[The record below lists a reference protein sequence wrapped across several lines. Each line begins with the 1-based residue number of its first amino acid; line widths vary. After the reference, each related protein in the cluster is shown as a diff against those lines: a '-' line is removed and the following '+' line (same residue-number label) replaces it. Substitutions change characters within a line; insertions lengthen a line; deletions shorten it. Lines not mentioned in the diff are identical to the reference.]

1 MNTLNPSF
9 NSQASVATAAAATQL
24 AANAKIGSLLVNRGK
39 ITRDDFKNVIAF
51 QQEQDLRFGDAARQ
65 LGLVSADDVTA
76 ALEEQFGHT
85 ATADQTEKLHPQLR
99 GLIFHD
105 SLRAEALRSLRSEL
119 LLRYFGQSGQIGRVK
134 SQTFIDQ
141 DELMPATS
149 RSLALV
155 GTESAAA
162 VAMTTAQLGLMFA
175 RLGMRTLLIDSNLRH
190 PQLHKLFGVSER
202 TPGLADL
209 IASRR
214 AAEPYS
220 PLRFLSLLTAG
231 TQVPNPQEL
240 LAQRN
245 CADLLQR
252 LAADYDVTLVS
263 TAPQAGILDAQ
274 LVASNLGAAL
284 VVVNQDVTRL
294 EAVSRL
300 CHSLQ
305 ANGVRLLGAALHQ

>member
-1 MNTLNPSF
+1 MNTLNQSL
-9 NSQASVATAAAATQL
+9 NSQAAAATQL

-65 LGLVSADDVTA
+65 LGLVTDDDITA

-99 GLIFHD
+99 SLIFYD
-105 SLRAEALRSLRSEL
+105 SPRAEALRSLRSEL
-119 LLRYFGQSGQIGRVK
+119 LLRYFGPS
-134 SQTFIDQ
+134 DQ
-141 DELMPATS
+141 AKDQMLPADNNELSVTTG

-155 GTESAAA
+155 GTENATGI
-162 VAMTTAQLGLMFA
+162 AMTCAQLGLMFA
-175 RLGMRTLLIDSNLRH
+175 RLGLRTLLIDSNLRN

-202 TPGLADL
+202 MPGLTDL

-214 AAEPYS
+214 PAEPYS

-240 LAQRN
+240 LAQRS
-245 CADLLQR
+245 CAEQLQR
-252 LAADYDVTLVS
+252 LSTAFEVTLVS
-263 TAPQAGILDAQ
+263 TAPHDGILDAQ
-274 LVASNLGAAL
+274 LVASSLGGAL
-284 VVVNQDVTRL
+284 VVASQDVTRL

>member
-1 MNTLNPSF
+1 MNTLNQSF
-9 NSQASVATAAAATQL
+9 NSQASVATAAAAAQL

-65 LGLVSADDVTA
+65 LGLVTADDVNSV
-76 ALEEQFGHT
+76 LEEQFGHT

-105 SLRAEALRSLRSEL
+105 SPRAEALRSLRSEL
-119 LLRYFGQSGQIGRVK
+119 LLRYFGHSDQLK
-134 SQTFIDQ
+134 NQTLIDQ
-141 DELMPATS
+141 DELAPS
-149 RSLALV
+149 PNRSLALV
-155 GTESAAA
+155 GTENAANI
-162 VAMTTAQLGLMFA
+162 AMTCAQLGLMFA
-175 RLGMRTLLIDSNLRH
+175 RLGLRTLLIDSNLRQ

-202 TPGLADL
+202 TPGLSDL

-214 AAEPYS
+214 PAEPYS

-231 TQVPNPQEL
+231 TLVPNPQEL
-240 LAQRN
+240 LAQRS
-245 CADLLQR
+245 CAEQLQR
-252 LAADYDVTLVS
+252 LTGEFDVTLVS
-263 TAPQAGILDAQ
+263 TAPQDGILDAQ

-294 EAVSRL
+294 EAVSRF

-305 ANGVRLLGAALHQ
+305 ANGVRLLGAALHE